1 VTAEA
6 MRARFGLD
14 PDVVF
19 LNHGSFGARLKVVL
33 EAQGELRRR
42 LEANPVQF
50 MARDL
55 ERLQDEARERLAAFL
70 GARAE
75 DFAFVPNAT
84 AGVNAVLRSL
94 PIEPGDELLTTTHE
108 YNACRNALEFVAER
122 AGAKVTV
129 TDVPFP
135 IQSEDEALEAILECV
150 TERTRIALIDHV
162 TSQTALI
169 LPIKRIVQEL
179 ESRGVDTLVDGA
191 HGPGMLALDVDDI
204 GAAYYTANLHKWVG
218 APLGAAFLH
227 VRADRQDGIRPIAI
241 SHGAN
246 SPRTDRS
253 RFQIEFDWTG
263 TQDPTA
269 ALAAPVAVEAMGSL
283 FPGDGEEGGWAA
295 VRDVMH
301 TRAREARKHLCGV
314 LEIEAPAPEG
324 MIGSMFSLPLPDGA
338 PDPPKS
344 ALYADPLQIA
354 LFERHKVEVPII
366 PWPGPPKRLLRPS
379 CHVYNGAGEY
389 ERLGEAVLAELAAE
403 AAPG

>member
-1 VTAEA
+1 MSAVTSEA
-6 MRARFGLD
+6 IRSQFELD

-19 LNHGSFGARLKVVL
+19 LNHGSFGARLKVAL

-42 LEANPVQF
+42 LEKNPVQF

-55 ERLQDEARERLAAFL
+55 ERLQDEARERLAPFL
-70 GARAE
+70 GVRVE
-75 DFAFVPNAT
+75 DFAFAPNAT

-122 AGAKVTV
+122 AGATVTV
-129 TDVPFP
+129 AEIPFP
-135 IQSEDEALEAILECV
+135 IRSEDEALDAILECV
-150 TERTRIALIDHV
+150 SERTRIALIDHV
-162 TSQTALI
+162 TSQTALV

-179 ESRGVDTLVDGA
+179 DARGVDTLVDGA
-191 HGPGMLALDVDDI
+191 HGPGMLPLEIDDI

-227 VRADRQDGIRPIAI
+227 VRADRQDEIRPIAI

-253 RFQIEFDWTG
+253 RFQIEFGWTG
-263 TQDPTA
+263 THDPTA
-269 ALAAPVAVEAMGSL
+269 ALVAPVAVKAMGSL
-283 FPGDGEEGGWAA
+283 FPDGGWAA

-301 TRAREARKHLCGV
+301 SRARAARKHLCAQ
-314 LEIEAPAPEG
+314 LEIEAPAPES

-354 LFERHKVEVPII
+354 LYERHRVEVPII
-366 PWPGPPKRLLRPS
+366 PWPAPPKRLLRPS
-379 CHVYNGAGEY
+379 CHVYNGAEEY

-403 AAPG
+403 AAAG